1 MSEVTDFSTNNKE
14 KLVSDMKVVVSDAE
28 EILRATAG
36 VAGEKV
42 GELRERIID
51 RLRDAKVRIADAE
64 EMLVDRTKA
73 AARATDDYVN
83 DNPWQAVGIAAG
95 VGLLLGIIIRPPL
108 MVAGFFCAV
117 ILMNVLGRLIGA
129 SFEMFIAGTSQA
141 KVIGL
146 TGTIS
151 MLVIL
156 GIVVI
161 MTANKFFSL
170 IHYLPEHVTNWI
182 GQQFH
187 SLGEKE
193 DQSGVKG
200 VFVGVFVQALQQAVA
215 LAGGQAVLVQERC
228 AGLEGVGVLA
238 VEDVGPVEAQGAVVG
253 PLVAVEQQPFIQAQ
267 QQHVARGLV
276 GAKHSI

>member
-1 MSEVTDFSTNNKE
+1 M
-14 KLVSDMKVVVSDAE
+14 
-28 EILRATAG
+28 
-36 VAGEKV
+36 
-42 GELRERIID
+42 
-51 RLRDAKVRIADAE
+51 
-64 EMLVDRTKA
+64 
-73 AARATDDYVN
+73 
-83 DNPWQAVGIAAG
+83 
-95 VGLLLGIIIRPPL
+95 
-108 MVAGFFCAV
+108 AGFFCAV

-200 VFVGVFVQALQQAVA
+200 VFVGSTNAVSS
-215 LAGGQAVLVQERC
+215 
-228 AGLEGVGVLA
+228 
-238 VEDVGPVEAQGAVVG
+238 GA
-253 PLVAVEQQPFIQAQ
+253 E
-267 QQHVARGLV
+267 
-276 GAKHSI
+276 GAKGLRSTIRGGNTGAAGPKDNLSEHNFRS